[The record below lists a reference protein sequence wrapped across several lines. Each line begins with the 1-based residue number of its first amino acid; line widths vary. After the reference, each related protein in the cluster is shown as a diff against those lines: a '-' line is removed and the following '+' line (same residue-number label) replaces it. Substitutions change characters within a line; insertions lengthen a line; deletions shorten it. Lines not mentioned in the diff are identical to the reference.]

1 MNEETSRVNR
11 LRTTLPGQLLG
22 LRVPLFLLVAL
33 LTFSYVVWRVYALA
47 NAPVPASA
55 VCSKLDTA
63 KNPHI
68 DQATI
73 DKINQ
78 LQDNSVSVRAL
89 FDQARQNP
97 FQE

>member
-1 MNEETSRVNR
+1 MNKSSLSYQVQHSMKQVFRYRV
-11 LRTTLPGQLLG
+11 L
-22 LRVPLFLLVAL
+22 LFLIVVMALYGFVGWRAATLAKAEPTQVAIDSQVKS
-33 LTFSYVVWRVYALA
+33 T
-47 NAPVPASA
+47 N
-55 VCSKLDTA
+55 
-63 KNPHI
+63 NPHI

-78 LQDNSVSVRAL
+78 LQDNSVNVQTL